1 MKTVVKDG
9 FPHETSG
16 HSNRLSPPIA
26 CHLSA
31 GGPLRPVRHSIR
43 GNLQVIGAQ
52 LEYVGL
58 AQASQ
63 ESGSV
68 LFPCLLTVK
77 GSRKSLTFY

>member
-1 MKTVVKDG
+1 MIVIDG

-16 HSNRLSPPIA
+16 HCIRRSPPFA

-52 LEYVGL
+52 LE
-58 AQASQ
+58 
-63 ESGSV
+63 
-68 LFPCLLTVK
+68 
-77 GSRKSLTFY
+77 